1 MNHEPLTQEDFDVV
15 GMNIDAE
22 KFNLL
27 NTYYMATGDSKEEF
41 MKNCSMS
48 YYSGGKEFREYL
60 INTLTARVFELERQ
74 ISVNELRDE
83 DNEDLLLGVVDKLN
97 KIKKECVSL
106 KATNIA
112 EMGLLDLEKIL
123 DGYDS
128 KLNTIIKK
136 AKKQVE
142 LNSADIDYLV
152 EMRKKLKKD

>member
-1 MNHEPLTQEDFDVV
+1 MA
-15 GMNIDAE
+15 IDADR
-22 KFNLL
+22 FNLL

-83 DNEDLLLGVVDKLN
+83 DNEDILLGVVDKLN
-97 KIKKECVSL
+97 KITKESVSVKVSTL
-106 KATNIA
+106 AA
-112 EMGLLDLEKIL
+112 EGLNGLEKIL

-152 EMRKKLKKD
+152 EMRKKLKKG